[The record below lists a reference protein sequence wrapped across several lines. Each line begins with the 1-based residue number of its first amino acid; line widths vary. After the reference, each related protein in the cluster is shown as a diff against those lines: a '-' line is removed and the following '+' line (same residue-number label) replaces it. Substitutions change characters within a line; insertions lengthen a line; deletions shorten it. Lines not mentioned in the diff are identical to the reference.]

1 MKFSFPGLSDQ
12 EVSESR
18 QTNGA
23 NVVTTQG
30 SEGFYAKLLANL
42 KDPIIVI
49 LLVAL
54 VVTVFLAAL
63 GFAPWYEGLGIAI
76 AVVAAT
82 LIATW
87 SEYSNESE
95 FQRLLEE
102 TSKVKVKVFRNKTL
116 IEIFIDDLV
125 VNDLVLLHPGDTV
138 PADGFLLEGG
148 LELNESAL
156 TGESETVK
164 KTAAVD
170 EKSEM
175 SRAALVEDG
184 EAVMKVLKVG
194 DKTKYG
200 ATLKELTSAET
211 RPSPL
216 QEKLTYL
223 GQQISRFGYIGALM
237 IAFSFMFNHIFLE
250 PDGWGTYFGK
260 DSGEIIYHLV
270 TAWKEYFD
278 KDPGEITYHL
288 VTAIILAIII
298 IVVAVPEGLPMMIA
312 VVLSMNMRKLLNAK
326 VLVRK
331 LLGIE
336 TSGSLT
342 VLFTDKTGTLTQGR
356 LTVSELL
363 RGDGEHFTSF
373 ADIPDNLR
381 QRVAF
386 ALRNNTGG
394 SVDNTDPKNPK
405 IVGANPTAQA
415 LLRFLG
421 GDLVKQDDVKIT
433 ANIPFNSAYKFS
445 ATQVEGSQNL
455 TLVKGAAEIVLAGCT
470 HCFDADGKKVELN
483 SEKLKAEMLGLSE
496 RAMRLIG
503 LAVSEQDLG
512 QENVLP
518 SDMTLVGILGLRDEI
533 RKESQPAVQTSRKA
547 GIQVVMITGDAKDT
561 AQAIAKEVGIL
572 EKGNGLVLTSSD
584 LAKMSDEEIS
594 KILPELRVVA
604 RALPTDKSRLVK
616 LAKSMD
622 WVVGMTGDGV
632 NDAPAVKNADVGF
645 SMGNGT
651 DMTKESSDIVIL
663 DNNFISLTNAVLY
676 GRTLLKS
683 IRKFLIFQLTVNV
696 SAILVAF
703 LGPFFGTDLPLTM
716 TQLLWVNIVMDT
728 LAAFA
733 FSGEAALQRYM
744 NEKPIPKSESLITGD
759 MWSAILIDGFYM
771 AFLSLFFLTSDF
783 VSELFVCDD
792 LRCPDSE
799 VNLVLL
805 TAFFGFFVF
814 MNNFNKFNARTEGL
828 NLFEHITENRSF
840 ITVVI
845 LIFFLQTTFTYL
857 GGEVLRTVGLTLE
870 EWGYVLLFA
879 ATIIPLD
886 LTRKFLRNTFVGNP
900 VH

>member
-1 MKFSFPGLSDQ
+1 MKFSFPGLSDSA
-12 EVSESR
+12 VSESR
-18 QTNGA
+18 QTYGA
-23 NVVTTQG
+23 NVVTTQE
-30 SEGFYAKLLANL
+30 SEGFFDKLLANL

-49 LLVAL
+49 LIVAL
-54 VVTVFLAAL
+54 VVTVFLAVL

-87 SEYSNESE
+87 SEYSNENE

-102 TSKVKVKVFRNKTL
+102 ASKVKVKVFRNNTL
-116 IEIFIDDLV
+116 VEIFIDDLV
-125 VNDLVLLHPGDTV
+125 VNDLVLLQPGDTV
-138 PADGFLLEGG
+138 PADGYLLAGN

-164 KTAAVD
+164 KSEAPD
-170 EKSEM
+170 ENQVAEEKHQM

-184 EAVMKVLKVG
+184 EAVMTVLQVG

-200 ATLKELTSAET
+200 ATLKELSSAET

-216 QEKLTYL
+216 QEKLAKL
-223 GQQISRFGYIGALM
+223 GKQISMFGYIGATF

-250 PDGWGTYFGK
+250 AGGWENYFNK
-260 DSGEIIYHLV
+260 PTGETIYHLV
-270 TAWKEYFD
+270 TA
-278 KDPGEITYHL
+278 
-288 VTAIILAIII
+288 VILAIII

-342 VLFTDKTGTLTQGR
+342 VLFSDKTGTLTQGK

-363 RGDGEHFTSF
+363 KGDGEHFTSF
-373 ADIPDNLR
+373 EGIPDSLR
-381 QRVAF
+381 ETVSF
-386 ALRNNTGG
+386 ALRNNTTA
-394 SVDNTDPKNPK
+394 SIDSEDPDNLK
-405 IVGANPTAQA
+405 IVGANPTEQA

-421 GDLVKQDDVKIT
+421 TELTKKDEVSMS

-445 ATQVEGSQNL
+445 ASQVKGAQDL
-455 TLVKGAAEIVLAGCT
+455 TLVKGAGEIVLAGCT
-470 HCFDADGKKVELN
+470 HYLDAEGKKVKLDPT
-483 SEKLKAEMLGLSE
+483 KLKAEMKGLSA
-496 RAMRLIG
+496 RAMRIIG
-503 LAVSEQDLG
+503 LAVSDQNLG
-512 QENVLP
+512 SAAVLP
-518 SDMTLVGILGLRDEI
+518 EDLTLVGVFGLRDEM
-533 RKESQPAVQTSRKA
+533 RKESQQAVKTAKRA
-547 GIQVVMITGDAKDT
+547 GIQVVMITGDSKDT
-561 AQAIAKEVGIL
+561 AEAIAKEVGIIDD
-572 EKGNGLVLTSSD
+572 KTSLVITSAE
-584 LAKMSDEEIS
+584 LGEMSDKDVK

-616 LAKSMD
+616 LAKSMN

-696 SAILVAF
+696 AAILVAF

-733 FSGEAALQRYM
+733 FSGEAALKRYM
-744 NEKPIPKSESLITGD
+744 NEKPIPKGESLISGD
-759 MWSAILIDGFYM
+759 MWSAILVDGFFM
-771 AFLSLFFLTSDF
+771 AAICLYFLTSDF
-783 VSELFVCDD
+783 VAGLFVCDAV
-792 LRCPDSE
+792 RCPDPE
-799 VNLVLL
+799 INLVLL

-828 NLFEHITENRSF
+828 NLFEHITENKNF
-840 ITVVI
+840 LIVVA
-845 LIFFLQTTFTYL
+845 LVFFLQTTFTYF
-857 GGEVLRTVGLTLE
+857 GGEVLRTVGLTFE
-870 EWGYVLLFA
+870 EWAYVLLFSFS
-879 ATIIPLD
+879 IIPVD
-886 LTRKFLRNTFVGNP
+886 LTRKSIRNLLVGNP
-900 VH
+900 VV

>member
-12 EVSESR
+12 DVSKSR

-23 NVVTTQG
+23 NVVTTQE
-30 SEGFYAKLLANL
+30 SEGFYVKLLANL
-42 KDPIIVI
+42 RDPIIVI

-54 VVTVFLAAL
+54 AVTVFLAAL

-102 TSKVKVKVFRNKTL
+102 ASKVKVKVFRNKTL
-116 IEIFIDDLV
+116 TEIFIDDLV
-125 VNDLVLLHPGDTV
+125 VDDLVLLYPGDTV
-138 PADGFLLEGG
+138 PADGFLLEGSI
-148 LELNESAL
+148 ELNESAL

-170 EKSEM
+170 AKSEI
-175 SRAALVEDG
+175 SRAELVEDG

-237 IAFSFMFNHIFLE
+237 IAFSFMFNHIFLNAG
-250 PDGWGTYFGK
+250 GWEIYFSK
-260 DSGEIIYHLV
+260 PSGEII
-270 TAWKEYFD
+270 
-278 KDPGEITYHL
+278 YHL

-342 VLFTDKTGTLTQGR
+342 VLFTDKTGTLTQGK
-356 LTVSELL
+356 LNVSELL
-363 RGDGEHFTSF
+363 RGDGEHYTSF

-381 QRVAF
+381 QTVAF
-386 ALRNNTGG
+386 SLRNNTGG
-394 SVDNTDPKNPK
+394 SIDNTDPENPK

-421 GDLVKQDDVKIT
+421 ADLVKQDDVKIL

-445 ATQVEGSQNL
+445 ATQVVGSQNL
-455 TLVKGAAEIVLAGCT
+455 TLFKGAAEILLAGCT
-470 HCFDADGKKVELN
+470 HYLDANGKKVELH
-483 SEKLKAEMLGLSE
+483 SEKIIAEMSGLSE

-512 QENVLP
+512 HENVLP
-518 SDMTLVGILGLRDEI
+518 SDMILVGILGLRDEM
-533 RKESQPAVQTSRKA
+533 RKESQPAVRTARKA

-561 AQAIAKEVGIL
+561 AQAIAKDVGIL
-572 EKGNGLVLTSSD
+572 EKENELVLTSSE
-584 LAKMSDEEIS
+584 LAEMSDEEIRS
-594 KILPELRVVA
+594 ILPELRVVA

-663 DNNFISLTNAVLY
+663 DNNFNSLTNAIRY

-696 SAILVAF
+696 AAILVAF

-783 VSELFVCDD
+783 VSSLFVCDD
-792 LRCPDSE
+792 LRCPDSD

-840 ITVVI
+840 IMVVI
-845 LIFFLQTTFTYL
+845 LIFFLQTTFTYI
-857 GGEVLRTVGLTLE
+857 GGEILRTVGLTLE
-870 EWGYVLLFA
+870 EWSYVMIFA

-886 LTRKFLRNTFVGNP
+886 LTRKFIRNIFVGNP
-900 VH
+900 VL

>member
-1 MKFSFPGLSDQ
+1 MKFSYPGLSEK

-18 QTNGA
+18 QSNGA
-23 NVVTTQG
+23 NVVTTQEA
-30 SEGFYAKLLANL
+30 EGFYAKLLTNL

-54 VVTVFLAAL
+54 GVTVFLAVL

-87 SEYSNESE
+87 SEYSNENE

-102 TSKVKVKVFRNKTL
+102 ASKVKVKVFRNNTL
-116 IEIFIDDLV
+116 AEIFIDDLV
-125 VNDLVLLHPGDTV
+125 VNDLVLLQPGDTV
-138 PADGFLLEGG
+138 PADGFLLEGD

-164 KTAAVD
+164 KTGAAD
-170 EKSEM
+170 EKLSEANEKNEM

-184 EAVMKVLKVG
+184 EAVMKVLEVG

-216 QEKLTYL
+216 QEKLAIL
-223 GQQISRFGYIGALM
+223 GKQISRFGYIGALF

-250 PDGWGTYFGK
+250 AGGWEIYFNK
-260 DSGEIIYHLV
+260 PSGEII
-270 TAWKEYFD
+270 
-278 KDPGEITYHL
+278 YHL

-342 VLFTDKTGTLTQGR
+342 VLFTDKTGTLTQGK
-356 LTVSELL
+356 LMVSELL
-363 RGDGEHFTSF
+363 GGNGEHFTSYEE
-373 ADIPDNLR
+373 IPEKLR
-381 QRVAF
+381 ETVSF
-386 ALRNNTGG
+386 ALRNNTPASIDTG
-394 SVDNTDPKNPK
+394 DPENPK
-405 IVGANPTAQA
+405 IVGANPTGQA

-421 GDLVKQDDVKIT
+421 ADLAKQDDVKVKV
-433 ANIPFNSAYKFS
+433 NIPFNSAYKFS

-470 HCFDADGKKVELN
+470 HCLDGDGNKVELD
-483 SEKLKAEMLGLSE
+483 SEKLKEEMLGLSA

-503 LAVSEQDLG
+503 LAVSEQNLG
-512 QENVLP
+512 DENELP
-518 SDMTLVGILGLRDEI
+518 KQLTLVGVFGLRDEM
-533 RKESQPAVQTSRKA
+533 RKESKTAVNTARQA

-561 AQAIAKEVGIL
+561 AEAIAKEVGIL
-572 EKGNGLVLTSSD
+572 ENENSLVLTSSE
-584 LAKMSDEEIS
+584 LGEMSDEDMI

-663 DNNFISLTNAVLY
+663 DNNFISLTNAVRY

-696 SAILVAF
+696 AAILVAF
-703 LGPFFGTDLPLTM
+703 LGPFFGIDLPLTM

-744 NEKPIPKSESLITGD
+744 NEKPIPKGESLISGD

-783 VSELFVCDD
+783 VSGLFVCDAV
-792 LRCPDSE
+792 RCPDSE

-840 ITVVI
+840 IFVVI
-845 LIFFLQTTFTYL
+845 LIFVLQTTFTYF

-879 ATIIPLD
+879 VTIIPLD
-886 LTRKFLRNTFVGNP
+886 LTRKFLRNMFVGNP
-900 VH
+900 VV